1 MGLVTP
7 FTINMKILFQS
18 LCTTG
23 VDWDDNLDGTALASW
38 NPFIVDLQGLNE
50 IKVPRCY
57 FRHTND
63 PPRSYQIHGFCDA
76 SDKAFA
82 AVVYL
87 RTEHKKGEV
96 ETNLIASKT
105 RVAPIKKQLSSETT
119 QASSRLADATPHDGV
134 TATSTRPRRTAAII
148 GELLRKQN

>member
-1 MGLVTP
+1 ME
-7 FTINMKILFQS
+7 
-18 LCTTG
+18 
-23 VDWDDNLDGTALASW
+23 GTALASW
-38 NPFIVDLQGLNE
+38 NSFIVDLQALNE

-87 RTEHKKGEV
+87 RTEHKNGEV

-105 RVAPIKKQLSSETT
+105 RVAPIKKQSSSETT
-119 QASSRLADATPHDGV
+119 QASSRPADATPHDGV